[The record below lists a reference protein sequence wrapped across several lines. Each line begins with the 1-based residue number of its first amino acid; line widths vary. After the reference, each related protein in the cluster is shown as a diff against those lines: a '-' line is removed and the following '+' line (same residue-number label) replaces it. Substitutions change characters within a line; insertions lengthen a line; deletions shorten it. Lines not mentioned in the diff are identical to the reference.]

1 MRSDFNCSKHLPS
14 LKFRVR
20 ESVDASSVTNIDI
33 DRETKMDLSKLD
45 TLLNEQKAS
54 DKRLCMLIGGPLDF
68 IAIEKES
75 ADKLLTF
82 NKDSKPGLID

>member
-1 MRSDFNCSKHLPS
+1 MLSDFNCSKHLPS

-45 TLLNEQKAS
+45 TLLNE
-54 DKRLCMLIGGPLDF
+54 
-68 IAIEKES
+68 
-75 ADKLLTF
+75 
-82 NKDSKPGLID
+82 